1 MKSWNEVLSIS
12 ACGCS
17 LVLWNGWCLGRQK
30 HPCSLLRKVPATIP
44 KIVGARGSL
53 PLTQRRLC
61 GGLREMDSIKLQGP
75 AENH

>member
-17 LVLWNGWCLGRQK
+17 LVLWNGWCLGRQSI
-30 HPCSLLRKVPATIP
+30 HALSSAQVPATIQ
-44 KIVGARGSL
+44 KIVSARGSL

>member
-1 MKSWNEVLSIS
+1 MPVAALWCCGMVGVSGDKSIHALSS
-12 ACGCS
+12 A
-17 LVLWNGWCLGRQK
+17 Q
-30 HPCSLLRKVPATIP
+30 VPATIP